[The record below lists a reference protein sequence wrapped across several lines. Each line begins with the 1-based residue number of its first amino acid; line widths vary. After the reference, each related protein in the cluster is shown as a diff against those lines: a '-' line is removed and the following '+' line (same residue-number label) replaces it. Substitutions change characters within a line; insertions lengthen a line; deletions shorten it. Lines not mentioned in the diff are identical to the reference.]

1 MIVQIINNKII
12 TINVLTEKPDFI
24 QLFPIDIEILPK
36 TEEGELDYEAIFA
49 LEVEVIDNEI
59 VIK

>member
-1 MIVQIINNKII
+1 MKAQIRNNKILAI
-12 TINVLTEKPDFI
+12 GEGVKDNGLNEV
-24 QLFPIDIEILPK
+24 FPVDIEILPH
-36 TEEGELDYEAIFA
+36 TEEGELDYESIFA